1 MNVPTSDFPVRF
13 SAQRFMGE
21 LQAALP
27 GRVAQVWDDSDNAQV
42 VIQPDGAPFTAAEQT
57 AINTAVVAHAGP
69 FTQAERDDIKRT
81 ALRNFLGV

>member
-21 LQAALP
+21 LQAVLP
-27 GRVAQVWDDSDNAQV
+27 GRVAQVWEDSDNAQV
-42 VIQPDGAPFTAAEQT
+42 VIEPDGAAFTAGEQT
-57 AINTAVVAHAGP
+57 TINTAVVAHAGP
-69 FTQAERDDIKRT
+69 FTQAERDDIKRV